1 MGKGADE
8 MSQKNEYSVEAR
20 HTDADDLVDEELRAK
35 NVSQP
40 EEQVTEIR
48 ESIEQTRADMTETID
63 ELQERLSP
71 SHLKEQVREQVIEQ
85 YKQAKETVREATIG
99 KVEDMVERVS
109 DTMYETRRSIVDT
122 VTGNPIPSA
131 LVGIGLAWLWMNR
144 RNDSGSTRRRY
155 DDRYRSAPSY
165 DEIGPR
171 YRSGGGSRNLQ
182 QDGGEGSDFD
192 TDTSRN
198 FARKEGNAVSEVAG
212 QIQGAASNLAGKARA
227 TISGV
232 VDQAQESAG
241 YFADVAQHQAQRVEQ
256 RFNAALRENP
266 LAIGAVAL
274 ALGTAVGL
282 AVPQTRKE
290 SEWMGEA
297 RDTLVDKAQ
306 SVTQDAMEQVQQVA
320 QKVTDELMPPGSEKP
335 RSEQSGTL

>member
-1 MGKGADE
+1 MGKAADE
-8 MSQKNEYSVEAR
+8 MRQKDEYSVESRSA
-20 HTDADDLVDEELRAK
+20 DANDLVDEQLQAK
-35 NVSQP
+35 NAPQP

-48 ESIEQTRADMTETID
+48 ESIEQTRANMTETID

-71 SHLKEQVREQVIEQ
+71 SHLKEQVIEQ
-85 YKQAKETVREATIG
+85 YKQARETVREATIG
-99 KVEDMVERVS
+99 KVEDMVDRVS

-144 RNDSGSTRRRY
+144 RNDSGSARSRY
-155 DDRYRSAPSY
+155 DDRYRGAPRY
-165 DEIGPR
+165 DEFGPR
-171 YRSGGGSRNLQ
+171 YRSGSSGNLREHS
-182 QDGGEGSDFD
+182 GERSDFD
-192 TDTSRN
+192 TDASGHVAN
-198 FARKEGNAVSEVAG
+198 SAGNAVSEVAG

-227 TISGV
+227 TVSGV

-241 YFADVAQHQAQRVEQ
+241 HFAEVAQHQAQRVEE

-290 SEWMGEA
+290 HEWMGEA

-306 SVTQDAMEQVQQVA
+306 SVASEAMDNLQQVA
-320 QKVTDELMPPGSEKP
+320 QKVSDEIAPGNTE
-335 RSEQSGTL
+335 RSQSPQSGTL

>member
-1 MGKGADE
+1 MGKGANE

-20 HTDADDLVDEELRAK
+20 HTDADDLVDEELQAK
-35 NVSQP
+35 NVPQS

-48 ESIEQTRADMTETID
+48 ESIADMTETID

-71 SHLKEQVREQVIEQ
+71 SHLKEQVKEQVIEQ
-85 YKQAKETVREATIG
+85 YKQARETVRQATIG
-99 KVEDMVERVS
+99 KVEDMVDRVS

-144 RNDSGSTRRRY
+144 NESGSARRRY

-165 DEIGPR
+165 DESPR
-171 YRSGGGSRNLQ
+171 YRNGGGSRNLQ
-182 QDGGEGSDFD
+182 QDGGERSDFD
-192 TDTSRN
+192 TDTNRH
-198 FARKEGNAVSEVAG
+198 FANKAGNAASEVAG
-212 QIQGAASNLAGKARA
+212 QIQGAASNLAGKAGTTVSA
-227 TISGV
+227 V
-232 VDQAQESAG
+232 VDQAQKSAG
-241 YFADVAQHQAQRVEQ
+241 HFAGVAQHQAQRVEE
-256 RFNAALRENP
+256 RFNTVLQENP

-290 SEWMGEA
+290 NEWMGEA